1 MAGSETR
8 LRRKSY
14 ARSRLAEIEARTGR
28 KRPLCK
34 YSRRHYPPRMPPPA
48 IDYARL
54 PRMTVE
60 EYLAFEEESD
70 VKHEYAA
77 GYIG

>member
-1 MAGSETR
+1 
-8 LRRKSY
+8 
-14 ARSRLAEIEARTGR
+14 
-28 KRPLCK
+28 
-34 YSRRHYPPRMPPPA
+34 MPPPA